1 MIAGFFAMVIVWN
14 FPHLTVTLV
23 GADIESRVG
32 TTWSCLMTLSDK
44 IHNGNQG
51 CRPRQCCYLKRK
63 QANTRHSE
71 LAGLLNRLGFGR
83 FDVEKA
89 HKTMLAAYQNKN
101 IALSAWLD
109 GHMVLQAESELLNGT
124 HKGVWIFRLFLF
136 LWTVAAL
143 RSCPNNSCPNY

>member
-1 MIAGFFAMVIVWN
+1 MQTSKV
-14 FPHLTVTLV
+14 
-23 GADIESRVG
+23 ESAPLEAAWWRWA
-32 TTWSCLMTLSDK
+32 TK

-63 QANTRHSE
+63 QANTNSE
-71 LAGLLNRLGFGR
+71 LVGLLNWLGFGR

-109 GHMVLQAESELLNGT
+109 GHMVVQAEFELLNGT

-143 RSCPNNSCPNY
+143 RSCPNNSCPNYWSVTLLGCSVMMQL